1 MGVFISLH
9 YFATG
14 PGQELFRYLC
24 EKGIDA
30 ALWEIPFS
38 FSARD
43 RCRLSVFQ
51 GGKHWQ
57 YECKAPKGPSVWRYW
72 RELKLTKKALAL
84 LREKGFETN
93 TYVGN
98 GAFDTFAGVS
108 EKIGNTVLFTID
120 YAPKAQP
127 FFLRGVYRAL
137 DKYVCERVSAV
148 WNLSPRMQ
156 EAREK
161 DHPGLKCRKVLT
173 VPHGTHYSKLASVRK
188 APSDPEALVFMGHLK
203 ENSGVDL
210 VLRSMSSLAERFPN
224 ISLTVAG
231 TGPAEGELKKLADD
245 LGLNER
251 VKFTGF
257 IESHEELEKII
268 CSCAVGLAL
277 YNPEKD
283 VFSYNADPGKP
294 KVYLGC
300 GLPVII
306 TDVPLAAK
314 EIEARGAGKIAAY
327 DTGSLS
333 DALSVILADYGK
345 FRAAAEAMGRDYD
358 WDIIFEKAL
367 GDLWPK
373 QAK

>member
-1 MGVFISLH
+1 MATFISLH

-14 PGQELFRYLC
+14 PGQELYQYLC

-38 FSARD
+38 FSKRD

-51 GGKHWQ
+51 NGKFWQ
-57 YECKAPKGPSVWRYW
+57 YECPSPKGPSVWRYW
-72 RELKLTKKALAL
+72 RELRLTRSVLAL
-84 LREKGFETN
+84 LREKGFSVD

-98 GAFDTFAGVS
+98 GAFDTLTGVR
-108 EKIGNTVLFTID
+108 EKIGKTVLFTID

-127 FFLRGVYRAL
+127 WFLRGTYRAL
-137 DKYVCERVSAV
+137 DKYVCERASAV

-161 DHPGLKCRKVLT
+161 DHPGLKCRHVLT
-173 VPHGTHYSKLASVRK
+173 VPHGTNFGKLEAVRK
-188 APSDPEALVFMGHLK
+188 LPSNPCSLVFMGHLK

-210 VLRSMSSLAERFPN
+210 VLRSMPSLIDKFPQV
-224 ISLTVAG
+224 SLTVAG
-231 TGPAEGELKKLADD
+231 TGPAEEGLKKLTEE
-245 LGLNER
+245 LGLRER

-257 IESHEELEKII
+257 VESHEELEKII

-283 VFSYNADPGKP
+283 VFSFNADPGKP

-306 TDVPLAAK
+306 TDVPLVAK

-327 DTGSLS
+327 DTASLS
-333 DALSVILADYGK
+333 SALSLILADYEK
-345 FRAAAEAMGRDYD
+345 YRLAAEEMGRAYD
-358 WDIIFEKAL
+358 WEKIFSSAL
-367 GDLWPK
+367 DDLW
-373 QAK
+373 AK

>member
-1 MGVFISLH
+1 MATFISLH

-14 PGQELFRYLC
+14 PGQELYQYLC

-38 FSARD
+38 FSNRD
-43 RCRLSVFQ
+43 FCRLSVFQ

-72 RELKLTKKALAL
+72 RELALTRSVLAL
-84 LREKGFETN
+84 LREKGFSVD

-98 GAFDTFAGVS
+98 GAFDTLTGVR
-108 EKIGNTVLFTID
+108 EKIDKTVLFTID
-120 YAPKAQP
+120 YAPMAQP
-127 FFLRGVYRAL
+127 AFLRGVYRAL
-137 DKYVCERVSAV
+137 DKYVCERASAV

-161 DHPGLKCRKVLT
+161 DHPGLKCRRVLT
-173 VPHGTHYSKLASVRK
+173 VPHGTNYGKLGNIRK
-188 APSDPEALVFMGHLK
+188 YPLNSEALVFMGHLK

-210 VLRSMSSLAERFPN
+210 VLRSLPSLVERFPN
-224 ISLTVAG
+224 VSLTVAG

-251 VKFTGF
+251 VRFTGF

-277 YNPEKD
+277 YNPKKD

-306 TDVPLAAK
+306 TDVPLVAK
-314 EIEARGAGKIAAY
+314 EIEARGAGKIAVY
-327 DTGSLS
+327 DTDSLS
-333 DALSVILADYGK
+333 SALSEILADYE
-345 FRAAAEAMGRDYD
+345 RYRVEAEAMGRDFD
-358 WDIIFEKAL
+358 WEKIFAAAL
-367 GDLWPK
+367 DDLW
-373 QAK
+373 AK

>member
-1 MGVFISLH
+1 MATFISLH

-14 PGQELFRYLC
+14 PGQELYQYLC

-38 FSARD
+38 FSNRD

-51 GGKHWQ
+51 GGKERLW
-57 YECKAPKGPSVWRYW
+57 ECEAPKGPKVWRYF
-72 RELKLTKKALAL
+72 REIMLTKKALAL
-84 LREKGFETN
+84 LREKGFAVD
-93 TYVGN
+93 TYIGN
-98 GAFDTFAGVS
+98 GAFDTLTGIR
-108 EKIGNTVLFTID
+108 EKIEKTVNFTID

-127 FFLRGVYRAL
+127 WILRGVYRTL
-137 DKYVCERVSAV
+137 DKYVCERTTAV

-161 DHPGLKCRKVLT
+161 DQPGVKCKRVLT
-173 VPHGTHYSKLASVRK
+173 VPHGTHYAKLAAVRK
-188 APSDPEALVFMGHLK
+188 MPTNPEALVFMGHLK

-210 VLRSMSSLAERFPN
+210 VLRSMPSLIEKFPKL
-224 ISLTVAG
+224 SLTLAG
-231 TGPAEGELKKLADD
+231 TGPAEEGLKKLASE
-245 LGLNER
+245 LGLNDR
-251 VKFTGF
+251 VLFTGF

-268 CSCAVGLAL
+268 CSRAVGLAL

-283 VFSYNADPGKP
+283 VFSVNADPGKP

-306 TDVPLAAK
+306 TDVPLVAK
-314 EIEARGAGKIAAY
+314 EIEARGAGKIASY

-333 DALSVILADYGK
+333 SALSEILADYGK
-345 FRAAAEAMGRDYD
+345 FRAAAEEMGRAYD
-358 WDIIFEKAL
+358 WDVICENAL
-367 GDLWPK
+367 GDLW
-373 QAK
+373 AK

>member
-1 MGVFISLH
+1 MATFISLH

-14 PGQELFRYLC
+14 PGQELYQYLC

-38 FSARD
+38 FSNRD
-43 RCRLSVFQ
+43 FCRLSVFQ

-57 YECKAPKGPSVWRYW
+57 FECKAPKGPSVWRYW
-72 RELKLTKKALAL
+72 RELALTRSVLAL
-84 LREKGFETN
+84 LREKGFEID

-98 GAFDTFAGVS
+98 GAFDTLTGVR
-108 EKIGNTVLFTID
+108 EKIDKTVLFTID

-127 FFLRGVYRAL
+127 AFLRGVYRAL
-137 DKYVCERVSAV
+137 DKYVCERASAV

-161 DHPGLKCRKVLT
+161 DHPGLKCRRVLT
-173 VPHGTHYSKLASVRK
+173 VPHGTNYSKLGNIRK
-188 APSDPEALVFMGHLK
+188 YPSDPEALVFMGHLK

-210 VLRSMSSLAERFPN
+210 VVRSLPSLIERFPN
-224 ISLTVAG
+224 VSLTVAG
-231 TGPAEGELKKLADD
+231 TGPAEGELKKLAGD

-277 YNPEKD
+277 YNPKKD

-306 TDVPLAAK
+306 TDVPMVAK

-327 DTGSLS
+327 DTDSLS
-333 DALSVILADYGK
+333 FALTEILADYK
-345 FRAAAEAMGRDYD
+345 KYREAAEAMGRDYD
-358 WDIIFEKAL
+358 WEKIFAAAL
-367 GDLWPK
+367 DDLW
-373 QAK
+373 AK

>member
-1 MGVFISLH
+1 MATFISLH

-14 PGQELFRYLC
+14 PGQELYQYLC

-38 FSARD
+38 FSYRD

-51 GGKHWQ
+51 GGKFWS
-57 YECKAPKGPSVWRYW
+57 YECEAPKGPRVWRYF
-72 RELKLTKKALAL
+72 RELRLTKKVLAL
-84 LREKGFETN
+84 LRGKGFAVD

-98 GAFDTFAGVS
+98 GSFDTLTGIR
-108 EKIGNTVLFTID
+108 EKIAKTVLFTID

-137 DKYVCERVSAV
+137 DRYVCERCSEI

-161 DHPGLKCRKVLT
+161 DHPGLKCKKVLT
-173 VPHGTHYSKLASVRK
+173 VPHGTHYSKLAAVRK
-188 APSDPEALVFMGHLK
+188 APANREALVFMGHLK
-203 ENSGVDL
+203 EDSGVDL
-210 VLRSMSSLAERFPN
+210 VLRSLPFLIEKFPKV
-224 ISLTVAG
+224 SLTVAG
-231 TGPAEGELKKLADD
+231 TGPAEEGLKKLAYE

-257 IESHEELEKII
+257 IESHEELEKIV

-277 YNPEKD
+277 YNPKKD
-283 VFSYNADPGKP
+283 VFSRNADPGKP

-306 TDVPLAAK
+306 TDVPLVAK
-314 EIEARGAGKIAAY
+314 EIESRGAGKIASFDA
-327 DTGSLS
+327 GSLS
-333 DALSVILADYGK
+333 SALSLILADYGK
-345 FRAAAEAMGRDYD
+345 YRAAAEEMGRAYD
-358 WDIIFEKAL
+358 WEVIFERAL
-367 GDLWPK
+367 GGLW
-373 QAK
+373 AK

>member
-1 MGVFISLH
+1 MATFISLH

-14 PGQELFRYLC
+14 PGQELYQYLC

-38 FSARD
+38 FSNRD
-43 RCRLSVFQ
+43 HCRLSVFQ
-51 GGKHWQ
+51 GGHEWTW
-57 YECKAPKGPSVWRYW
+57 ECEAPKGPKVWRYW
-72 RELKLTKKALAL
+72 REIQLTKKALAIL
-84 LREKGFETN
+84 CEKEFAVD

-98 GAFDTFAGVS
+98 GAFDTLTGIR
-108 EKIGNTVLFTID
+108 EKIGKTVNFTID

-127 FFLRGVYRAL
+127 WFLRGVYRAL
-137 DKYVCERVSAV
+137 DKYVCERATAV

-161 DHPGLKCRKVLT
+161 DHPGLKCNKVLT

-188 APSDPEALVFMGHLK
+188 SPSNHEALVFMGHLK

-210 VLRSMSSLAERFPN
+210 VLRSLPSLIERFPKL
-224 ISLTVAG
+224 SLTLAG
-231 TGPAEGELKKLADD
+231 TGPAEEGLKKLASE

-268 CSCAVGLAL
+268 CCCAVGLAL

-283 VFSYNADPGKP
+283 VFSANADPGKP

-306 TDVPLAAK
+306 TDVPLVAK
-314 EIEARGAGKIAAY
+314 EIEARGAGKIASY
-327 DTGSLS
+327 DTSSLS
-333 DALSVILADYGK
+333 SALSEILADYGK
-345 FRAAAEAMGRDYD
+345 YRAAAEEMGRAYD
-358 WDIIFEKAL
+358 WDVIFEKAL
-367 GDLWPK
+367 GDLW
-373 QAK
+373 AK